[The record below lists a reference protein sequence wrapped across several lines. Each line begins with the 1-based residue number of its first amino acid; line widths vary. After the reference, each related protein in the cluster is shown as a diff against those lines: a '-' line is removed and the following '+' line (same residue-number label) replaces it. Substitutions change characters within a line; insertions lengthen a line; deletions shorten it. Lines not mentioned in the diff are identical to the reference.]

1 VDRGVDASRLPGR
14 LAAAPISWGVCEV
27 PGWGRQL
34 PPERVPAEM
43 ADLGI
48 TATELGP
55 QGRRKGDIT
64 RDELVRQMSGGAEL
78 EALEHELGRQ
88 LDSSAAG

>member
-14 LAAAPISWGVCEV
+14 LAAAPISWGVCAV
-27 PGWGRQL
+27 PGWGGQL
-34 PPERVPAEM
+34 PPERVPAKM

-55 QGRRKGDIT
+55 PGRRMGDIT